1 MDLYCLV
8 WESTKQ
14 YEVLIRV
21 RWNLAFQHGRTVQTP
36 RATVLLKVMH
46 SMSIEL
52 PFENSQ
58 IPEITFICNFH
69 LFERFKAS
77 KD

>member
-21 RWNLAFQHGRTVQTP
+21 RWNLAFQRGRTVQTR

-58 IPEITFICNFH
+58 IPEITVIFHFH